1 MKKNNKIL
9 VSIIVPVYNVR
20 NYIEKCLESLVNQT
34 LKNIEII
41 VVNDGSPDDS
51 QVIIDQYTQK
61 YPNLIKS
68 YIKENGGL
76 SDARNYGMKKATGD
90 YIAFVD
96 SDDYVDN
103 TMYQKL
109 YDKAISGNFDL
120 VVCDLNYVYP
130 DSIRPCSSNIK
141 ADIVSKEDIKSIMTN
156 IYPSAWNKLYKRNLL
171 DNISFKKGVWWEDVE
186 FIYRLLPSV
195 NSIGVVKENLYQ
207 YVQRDGAITGTF
219 NDKIYH
225 YIDNW
230 NGVIDFY
237 KKNNLFDE
245 YKQELE
251 YSYVRYL
258 YATMIK
264 SLLKWKNKEKY
275 DIGVDW
281 AIQNVNEQFPN
292 YKKNKYIKKLT
303 VKNLYLKCFNK
314 KLANLIFKIKK

>member
-1 MKKNNKIL
+1 MNNKVL

-20 NYIEKCLESLVNQT
+20 DYLEKCLDSLVNQT
-34 LKNIEII
+34 LQNIEII

-51 QVIIDQYTQK
+51 QIIVDKYVKK
-61 YPNLIKS
+61 YPQLIKS

-76 SDARNYGMKKATGD
+76 SDARNYGMKKASGK

-109 YDKAISGNFDL
+109 YEKAISGNFDL

-130 DSIRPCSSNIK
+130 DANKPCSSNIK
-141 ADIVSKEDIKSIMTN
+141 NDIVSKDGVKEIMTN

-186 FIYRLLPSV
+186 FLYRLLPSV

-207 YVQRDGAITGTF
+207 YVQRNGAITSTF

-230 NGVIDFY
+230 NGVIEFY
-237 KKNNLFDE
+237 KNNNLFDE

-275 DIGVDW
+275 DIGVDR
-281 AIQNVNEQFPN
+281 AIANVQEQFPD
-292 YKKNKYIKKLT
+292 YKKNKYLKKLT
-303 VKNLYLKCFNK
+303 IKNLYLKYFNK
-314 KLANLIFKIKK
+314 RLANLMFKLK

>member
-1 MKKNNKIL
+1 MHKDKVL

-20 NYIEKCLESLVNQT
+20 DYLEKCLESLVNQT

-51 QVIIDQYTQK
+51 QLIIDK
-61 YPNLIKS
+61 YAKRYPKLIKS

-76 SDARNYGMKKATGD
+76 SDARNYGMARTSGD

-109 YDKAISGNFDL
+109 YEKAVSGNYDL

-130 DSIRPCSSNIK
+130 DYIKSGFSNIDK
-141 ADIVSKEDIKSIMTN
+141 DLVSKDQIKNIMTK
-156 IYPSAWNKLYKRNLL
+156 IYPAAWNKLYKKCLL
-171 DNISFKKGVWWEDVE
+171 ENIYFKKNVWWEDVE
-186 FIYRLLPSV
+186 FIYRLFPSI
-195 NSIGVVKENLYQ
+195 NSIGVVKKNLYQ
-207 YVQRDGAITGTF
+207 YVQRSGAITSTF

-230 NGVIDFY
+230 NGVIAFY
-237 KKNNLFDE
+237 KENNLFDE

-264 SLLKWKNKEKY
+264 GLLKWKNKEKY
-275 DIGVDW
+275 DIGVDR
-281 AIQNVNEQFPN
+281 AIENVQKQFPN
-292 YKKNKYIKKLT
+292 YKKNKYLKSLT
-303 VKNLYLKCFNK
+303 TKNLYLKHFNK
-314 KLANLIFKIKK
+314 HLANLMFKLKK

>member
-20 NYIEKCLESLVNQT
+20 NYIEKCLDSLVNQT
-34 LKNIEII
+34 LKDIEII

-61 YPNLIKS
+61 YPTLIKS

-76 SDARNYGMKKATGD
+76 SDARNYGMKKAIGD

-103 TMYQKL
+103 TMYEKL

-120 VVCDLNYVYP
+120 VVCDLNYVYSN
-130 DSIRPCSSNIK
+130 SIQPCSSNVDR
-141 ADIVSKEDIKSIMTN
+141 DIISKEDIKSIMTN

-186 FIYRLLPSV
+186 FIYRLLPSI

-207 YVQRDGAITGTF
+207 YVQREGAITGTF

-275 DIGVDW
+275 DIGVDR

-292 YKKNKYIKKLT
+292 YKKNKYLKGLT
-303 VKNLYLKCFNK
+303 AKNLYLRCFNK
-314 KLANLIFKIKK
+314 KIANLMFKLKK

>member
-1 MKKNNKIL
+1 
-9 VSIIVPVYNVR
+9 
-20 NYIEKCLESLVNQT
+20 
-34 LKNIEII
+34 
-41 VVNDGSPDDS
+41 
-51 QVIIDQYTQK
+51 
-61 YPNLIKS
+61 
-68 YIKENGGL
+68 
-76 SDARNYGMKKATGD
+76 MKKATGD

>member
-1 MKKNNKIL
+1 MNSNKVL

-20 NYIEKCLESLVNQT
+20 DYIEKCLETLVNQT

-51 QVIIDQYTQK
+51 QVIIDKYVKK
-61 YPNLIKS
+61 YPKLIKS

-76 SDARNYGMKKATGD
+76 SDARNYGMKKANGD

-109 YDKAISGNFDL
+109 YEKAVSGNYDL
-120 VVCDLNYVYP
+120 VVCDLNYIYP
-130 DSIRPCSSNIK
+130 DSVKPGFSNIDR
-141 ADIVSKEDIKSIMTN
+141 DITSKNQIKRIMTT
-156 IYPSAWNKLYKRNLL
+156 IYPTAWNKLYKRDLL
-171 DNISFKKGVWWEDVE
+171 DNIAFKKGVWWEDVE
-186 FIYRLLPSV
+186 FIYRLFPSI

-207 YVQRDGAITGTF
+207 YVQRGGAITSTF
-219 NDKIYH
+219 NDKVYD

-230 NGVIDFY
+230 NGIIEFY
-237 KKNNLFDE
+237 KKNNFFDE

-264 SLLKWKNKEKY
+264 GLLKWKNKEKY
-275 DIGVDW
+275 DIGVER
-281 AIQNVNEQFPN
+281 AIANVQEQFPN
-292 YKKNKYIKKLT
+292 YKKNKYIK
-303 VKNLYLKCFNK
+303 VMSAKNLYLRFFNK
-314 KLANLIFKIKK
+314 RLANLIFKIKK